1 LYRHRLG
8 KVSRLLPVFDHFHLI
23 APVYD
28 RIFACLRTD
37 RLRALLRTSA
47 SGWLLDVGGG
57 TGRVAQALRGS
68 DQAVILDVSVG
79 MLRQAR
85 NKGLLVVQGEA
96 EALPFRRETFSRI
109 LMVDTFHHLRDQTAS
124 AAELLRVLARGG
136 RLVLEEFNVEH
147 PLIKLVA
154 LGERLLLMRSHFH
167 SSEVL
172 RWMFE
177 AAGGRVRVERQA
189 LNLWLIV
196 EWAFSI

>member
-1 LYRHRLG
+1 M
-8 KVSRLLPVFDHFHLI
+8 PVFDHFHLI
-23 APVYD
+23 APFYD

-37 RLRALLRTSA
+37 RLRALLGLPV

-68 DQAVILDVSVG
+68 DQVVILDVSVG

-96 EALPFRRETFSRI
+96 EALPFRRETFARI
-109 LMVDTFHHLRDQTAS
+109 LMVDTFHHLRNQNAS

-136 RLVLEEFNVEH
+136 RLVLEEFDIERL
-147 PLIKLVA
+147 LIKLAA

-167 SSEVL
+167 SHEVL
-172 RWMFE
+172 RRMFE
-177 AAGGRVRVERQA
+177 AAGGRVRVERGT

-196 EWAFSI
+196 EGGLEGT